1 MTQTAQMDRLTAGDG
16 HQFDCWVHPAEGT
29 AKGGIVILQEIFGV
43 TDQLKGVAA
52 HYAAQGYD
60 VAIPAL
66 FDRRKPGT
74 VVPFD
79 QGPVGRDLM
88 LSLPADEVM
97 QDVQAAAVRVGGDG
111 KVGVIGFCWGGG
123 LAVRAAQ
130 VLDIAAAVA
139 FYGTRLNLYQE
150 DDLKAPVQ
158 MHLGTTD
165 DHVPPDMREAFAARF
180 PQAEIHMY
188 EAGHAFA
195 NDARPSHVPDSAN
208 TAHERAAGFLEKHLS

>member
-1 MTQTAQMDRLTAGDG
+1 MTGKTERLTAADG
-16 HQFDCWVHPAEGT
+16 HEFDVWMQPAEGT
-29 AKGGIVILQEIFGV
+29 AKAGIVVLQEIFGV

-66 FDRRKPGT
+66 FDRRAPGT

-79 QGPVGRDLM
+79 EGPKGRDLM

-97 QDVQAAAVRVGGDG
+97 QDVKACVEKLSEGGK

-130 VLDIAAAVA
+130 VLDIAGAVA
-139 FYGTRLNLYQE
+139 FYGTRLNLYQA
-150 DDLKAPVQ
+150 DDLKAPVL
-158 MHLGTTD
+158 MHLGESD
-165 DHVPPDMREAFAARF
+165 DHVPPEMRDAFAARY
-180 PQAEIHMY
+180 PEVEIHMY
-188 EAGHAFA
+188 DAGHAFA
-195 NDARPSHVPDSAN
+195 NDARPSYVPEAAAK
-208 TAHERAAGFLEKHLS
+208 AHERAAAFLDRVTA